1 MMGDVL
7 VVVVY
12 GEIVV
17 DGKFP
22 LYCGSHIP
30 AVVGAMLWVNVD
42 VVEVAVAV
50 GEMVCHSVGPC
61 EVEGGTRVS
70 DLVVGVCKCHLGIC
84 GFLRSLGERVVGDVD

>member
-1 MMGDVL
+1 MGDVV

-22 LYCGSHIP
+22 LNCGFHIP

-61 EVEGGTRVS
+61 EVEGDNRAG
-70 DLVVGVCKCHLGIC
+70 DLVVGVCKCYLGTC
-84 GFLRSLGERVVGDVD
+84 GFLCPLRGRVVGDVD